1 LRSEPRSAHRGPFA
15 ATSSAPAGGIPKGF
29 ILGTTVRSR
38 VEEPLRTRP
47 RSRRSPAC
55 SGGHRGRVGEARRS
69 RSTRRRGEPTAG
81 TGSSFRAPHDRV
93 LLAALCRRL
102 PRGPVGRPPRHPID
116 LAALASQAGREE
128 VDLPQPNA
136 SAGASTSTTRLPAAA
151 RSRLTNTATAGQRH
165 TAEHPTSAKLHLHG
179 ARRAAQSVQRP
190 RPDRRRA
197 RLAFAAR
204 QPAPLPGRR
213 PWRPPARRRPPGCA
227 RAADS
232 VLPQDTSSST
242 RVSGGVRR
250 HRRHIRVGGRCGRRP
265 WRCWRRSGRGHR
277 RRERV
282 RQRRQRLR
290 RVRGRHGRAPFRAVR
305 RPRRAPAQCVGDGQG
320 SRRARAARRRV
331 FEEVTTS
338 SRPLPRGPGELVAG
352 RPGGSRL
359 AAVQPDGGRREDEQD
374 SRAPCDRF
382 PGLARG
388 RSAEGERSHR

>member
-290 RVRGRHGRAPFRAVR
+290 RVRGRHGRAPFARSGDLDEHRPSASATDKAADALAPPGAV
-305 RPRRAPAQCVGDGQG
+305 C
-320 SRRARAARRRV
+320 SRRSLPPVDPYREGRAN
-331 FEEVTTS
+331 S
-338 SRPLPRGPGELVAG
+338 WRGA
-352 RPGGSRL
+352 PGGSRL
-359 AAVQPDGGRREDEQD
+359 AAVQPDGGRREYEQD